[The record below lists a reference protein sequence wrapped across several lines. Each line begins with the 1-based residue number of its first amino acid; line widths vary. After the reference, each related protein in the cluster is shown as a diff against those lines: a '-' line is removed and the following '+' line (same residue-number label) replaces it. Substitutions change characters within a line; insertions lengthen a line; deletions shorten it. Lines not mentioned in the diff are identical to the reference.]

1 MPMPSGNSSDRSSSQ
16 AGAAPRDPAV
26 RVPSSSVYSSRSSID
41 SRTYY
46 FDSKTWLFPGVTL
59 PLRSMLV
66 VTGEQEEILI
76 SPVCTPEEALQVG
89 APLTLVSPSTFHH
102 RHHRHA
108 GHHRNFAAAIERYR
122 PLAVWGP
129 PGLAE
134 DLREFDALDLV
145 GPVRVFGIDAWP
157 YSDQLEFVV
166 IEGGPQHDEVVFF
179 HRASR
184 TIYTAD
190 LCFNIHEPAGLLAP
204 LVFRWM
210 GIYGRFAIPKMWHR
224 WVTDRAA
231 FARSVDQILGW
242 DFDRIVVAHGDV
254 VDQGARA
261 LVETALRELHA
272 IA

>member
-1 MPMPSGNSSDRSSSQ
+1 MTTHSNSSDRSSSQ

-26 RVPSSSVYSSRSSID
+26 RPPTSSVYSARSSID

-89 APLTLVSPSTFHH
+89 APLTLVSPSAFHH
-102 RHHRHA
+102 RHHRRA
-108 GHHRNFAAAIERYR
+108 GHHHNFAVAIERYR

-134 DLREFDALDLV
+134 DLQELNALEFV
-145 GPVRVFGIDAWP
+145 GPVHVFGIDAWP

-166 IEGGPQHDEVVFF
+166 VEGAPQHGEVVFF
-179 HRASR
+179 HRTSR

-190 LCFNIHEPAGLLAP
+190 LFFNIQDPEGFLAS

-210 GIYGRFAIPKMWHR
+210 GIYRRFAIPKIWHR

-231 FARSVDQILGW
+231 FARSIDQILGW

-254 VDQGARA
+254 VDQDARA
-261 LVETALRELHA
+261 LVETALRELRA
-272 IA
+272 LA